1 MSGADGLETAVEDGC
16 AIGLVD
22 AARDARGLEQ
32 VRGLL
37 KASGLGL
44 DADVEL
50 FATARD
56 ASGRLLACLG
66 LAGDVVKCAASA
78 PEVRG
83 EGVTARLM
91 QRILDEASDRGRTHL
106 FAFTRPGNRAILEGL
121 GFHALAVTDDAVL
134 LENTPFGLSSYV
146 AGLAR
151 LRRPGRRIG
160 GVVLNANPFTLGH
173 RYLVERAASE
183 CDALHVFVVGEDASA
198 FDAATRLR
206 LVREGIAGLDLGEQ
220 VVVHPGS
227 RYIVSRAT
235 FPNYFL
241 AREDARASAAA
252 GLDLQLFRTAIA
264 PALGIT
270 DRFVGTEPLSPVTA
284 AYNAEMRWWLAEA
297 PLDAPPIAV
306 HEVARLEVDG
316 ESVSASRVRQGL
328 ASGDLDA
335 VARLVPG
342 PTLAHLRSL
351 VSPGHRR

>member
-106 FAFTRPGNRAILEGL
+106 FAFTRPGNRAIL
-121 GFHALAVTDDAVL
+121 
-134 LENTPFGLSSYV
+134 
-146 AGLAR
+146 
-151 LRRPGRRIG
+151 
-160 GVVLNANPFTLGH
+160 
-173 RYLVERAASE
+173 
-183 CDALHVFVVGEDASA
+183 
-198 FDAATRLR
+198 
-206 LVREGIAGLDLGEQ
+206 
-220 VVVHPGS
+220 
-227 RYIVSRAT
+227 
-235 FPNYFL
+235 
-241 AREDARASAAA
+241 
-252 GLDLQLFRTAIA
+252 
-264 PALGIT
+264 
-270 DRFVGTEPLSPVTA
+270 
-284 AYNAEMRWWLAEA
+284 
-297 PLDAPPIAV
+297 
-306 HEVARLEVDG
+306 
-316 ESVSASRVRQGL
+316 
-328 ASGDLDA
+328 
-335 VARLVPG
+335 
-342 PTLAHLRSL
+342 
-351 VSPGHRR
+351 